1 LFSLIFF
8 ISIDKQQ
15 KTMGRAFKILFAVL
29 VFPCLAGCSLKKAAT
44 TTIGKVVAD
53 GTKVL
58 EREEDVDLARNS
70 TPSLILT
77 LEVLAQGNPEDKRM
91 QMLLARSYGQYAFG
105 FLEEDLIRYRASD
118 EELYRKSLDRARLF
132 YKRGKD
138 YGLNSLWSFKKQEKM
153 LRLPQD
159 QFERELNKFGKKEV
173 PNLFWA
179 AFCWGGWINLNR
191 DDPEAFV
198 DTPRVEAMMKRVAAL
213 DPSYY
218 FGSAHTFLG
227 AIASTRPMMLGGDP
241 KRAEEEF
248 KAAIRTD
255 EGYLMH
261 KVLYAQ
267 FYAVQTQNKA
277 LFESVLSKVKDADA
291 VTVPEQRLANE
302 LAKRRAVFLLEKI
315 KTYF

>member
-1 LFSLIFF
+1 MERTFKIFLAVFSLFF
-8 ISIDKQQ
+8 L
-15 KTMGRAFKILFAVL
+15 T
-29 VFPCLAGCSLKKAAT
+29 GCSLKKAAT
-44 TTIGKVVAD
+44 TTLGKVVVD
-53 GTKVL
+53 GTKVI
-58 EREEDVDLARNS
+58 EREEDLDLARNS

-105 FLEEDLIRYRASD
+105 FLEEDIIHYKASN
-118 EELYRKSLDRARLF
+118 EELYKKSLNRAKLF
-132 YKRGKD
+132 YKRGRD
-138 YGLNSLWSFKKQEKM
+138 YGLNSLWSPKRQEKV

-159 QFERELNKFGKKEV
+159 EFERELKGFGKKQV

-179 AFCWGGWINLNR
+179 AFCWGNWINLNR
-191 DDPEAFV
+191 DDPDAFV
-198 DTPRVEAMMKRVAAL
+198 DIPRVEAMMKRVVEL

-227 AIASTRPMMLGGDP
+227 AIASTRPKMLGGSP
-241 KRAEEEF
+241 EKAEQEF
-248 KAAIRTD
+248 KAAIETD

-277 LFESVLSKVKDADA
+277 LFESVLNNVKSAD
-291 VTVPEQRLANE
+291 VGPVPEQRLANE
-302 LAKRRAVFLLEKI
+302 LARRRAAFLLEKI
-315 KTYF
+315 KIYF